1 MPKQVRACTDSQRL
15 QECAAQRLAG
25 SCSTQLFVEVAV
37 TLQTFLSRPVVYND
51 SKSVHHVYCTSRE
64 QMQSVRVKRQLSHK
78 NWAFLTHA
86 IHTLLRTKCKKMFQ
100 HLGQKHSVTRLRRQA
115 GQTTTPDKGHGFR
128 LDLAA
133 LQSRSSSVCFRSI
146 YRGLLCPDLI
156 RVTFK
161 HAHPPKVTPK
171 CSTSLQSLI
180 ARLPDTNLIFIT
192 DFEGDIFYWPVFLL
206 TVTEWKS
213 NHPIS
218 EDRCQIPGETLTL
231 PSIRDLMLKNDASF
245 SITVSS
251 DRRRYSSRLN

>member
-1 MPKQVRACTDSQRL
+1 
-15 QECAAQRLAG
+15 
-25 SCSTQLFVEVAV
+25 
-37 TLQTFLSRPVVYND
+37 
-51 SKSVHHVYCTSRE
+51 
-64 QMQSVRVKRQLSHK
+64 MQSVRVKRQLSHK

-86 IHTLLRTKCKKMFQ
+86 IHTLLRTKCKKTFQ

-231 PSIRDLMLKNDASF
+231 PSIRDLMLKND
-245 SITVSS
+245 
-251 DRRRYSSRLN
+251 